1 MGFFTSKDEDTEA
14 ALDAQLQEA
23 KEALEAGEIG
33 EEEYEARVTQ
43 LQAQR
48 AFLSVAP
55 ARNANIDTQLDEL
68 EYQREHHWITL
79 EEYENRRRQI
89 LGEM

>member
-1 MGFFTSKDEDTEA
+1 MGFFTSKDDDTQET
-14 ALDAQLQEA
+14 LELQLQEA
-23 KEALEAGEIG
+23 ARALEAGEMDR
-33 EEEYEARVTQ
+33 EEYDLRVTQ
-43 LQAQR
+43 IQAQQ
-48 AFLSVAP
+48 ALLTVAP

-68 EYQREHHWITL
+68 EYQREQHWITL